1 MQKVTL
7 SVYKDEVWLPGGQ
20 QVARHVGGEAG
31 DLQQD
36 VAAVQYS
43 TVQYSTV
50 QYSTVQYSIVQ
61 YSTVKYIVPAAE
73 AVARQLPP
81 QQLGHQVLG
90 QRGRASH
97 RPQLQAQGRTLPD
110 KIGLIGLK

>member
-7 SVYKDEVWLPGGQ
+7 SVYKDEVRAPGGQ
-20 QVARHVGGEAG
+20 QLSRYVRGEAG

-36 VAAVQYS
+36 VA
-43 TVQYSTV
+43 
-50 QYSTVQYSIVQ
+50 
-61 YSTVKYIVPAAE
+61 AAE

-90 QRGRASH
+90 QRGRACH

>member
-36 VAAVQYS
+36 VAA
-43 TVQYSTV
+43 
-50 QYSTVQYSIVQ
+50 
-61 YSTVKYIVPAAE
+61 AE

-90 QRGRASH
+90 QRGSRACH
-97 RPQLQAQGRTLPD
+97 RPQLQAQGRALPD

>member
-36 VAAVQYS
+36 VAA
-43 TVQYSTV
+43 
-50 QYSTVQYSIVQ
+50 
-61 YSTVKYIVPAAE
+61 AE

-97 RPQLQAQGRTLPD
+97 TPQLQAQGRALPD
-110 KIGLIGLK
+110 KIGLIIEVNNRSIVTSGVSVPLFFIPFQ

>member
-7 SVYKDEVWLPGGQ
+7 SVYKDEVGLPGGQ
-20 QVARHVGGEAG
+20 QLARHVRGEAG
-31 DLQQD
+31 DLEED
-36 VAAVQYS
+36 VA
-43 TVQYSTV
+43 
-50 QYSTVQYSIVQ
+50 
-61 YSTVKYIVPAAE
+61 AAE

-90 QRGRASH
+90 ERGRPSH

>member
-7 SVYKDEVWLPGGQ
+7 SVCKDEVWLPGGQ
-20 QVARHVGGEAG
+20 ELARHVGGEAG

-36 VAAVQYS
+36 VA
-43 TVQYSTV
+43 
-50 QYSTVQYSIVQ
+50 
-61 YSTVKYIVPAAE
+61 AAE

-81 QQLGHQVLG
+81 QQLGHQVFG

>member
-31 DLQQD
+31 DLEED
-36 VAAVQYS
+36 VA
-43 TVQYSTV
+43 
-50 QYSTVQYSIVQ
+50 
-61 YSTVKYIVPAAE
+61 AAE

-90 QRGRASH
+90 QRGRPSH
-97 RPQLQAQGRTLPD
+97 TPQLQAQGRALPD

>member
-31 DLQQD
+31 DLEED
-36 VAAVQYS
+36 VA
-43 TVQYSTV
+43 
-50 QYSTVQYSIVQ
+50 
-61 YSTVKYIVPAAE
+61 AAE

-90 QRGRASH
+90 QRGRPSH
-97 RPQLQAQGRTLPD
+97 RPQLQAQGRALPD
-110 KIGLIGLK
+110 KLD